1 MAAGMRPMY
10 QLPNRLLEMAL
21 GQLGLKAILFCET
34 AYDYDPRKYFLS
46 FHGLVM
52 MKVNSSGGEYVPRCA
67 VPPKPRGEPLKFVT
81 FDQWWN
87 KVVVVDATKTEFTRR
102 RLVLVMTDQEG
113 GAHVDPKLDAAYA
126 DLNRHNTM
134 ALSYRFNERE
144 GDFSGI
150 QLASVRQIAYEILRS
165 LENSCPQFIP

>member
-1 MAAGMRPMY
+1 MA
-10 QLPNRLLEMAL
+10 
-21 GQLGLKAILFCET
+21 
-34 AYDYDPRKYFLS
+34 
-46 FHGLVM
+46 
-52 MKVNSSGGEYVPRCA
+52 
-67 VPPKPRGEPLKFVT
+67 
-81 FDQWWN
+81 
-87 KVVVVDATKTEFTRR
+87 
-102 RLVLVMTDQEG
+102 DQEG

-150 QLASVRQIAYEILRS
+150 QLASVRQIAYEILCS